1 MKKVFAFL
9 LAVSVLFS
17 VPAFSLAE
25 DEEEDPGLFTCGD
38 CDYRLL
44 EDGTAE
50 IVEYTG
56 LDAQVEIPAELDG
69 FKVSGTGDEM
79 AFPWYAH
86 ITGVVIPDSLTR
98 IGRNPFIYCDALA
111 AVTVSPGH
119 PSLEVR
125 DGVLF
130 SKTDGRLICYPLTKN
145 DAGYEIPAGTRSI
158 GQMAFYACASL
169 ESVRIPDTVTEIEA
183 RAFYE
188 CPLLA
193 GVTLPEGLAA
203 IGDAAFYKCTALAGI
218 SIPDSVAAVGSNPFE
233 GCSALE
239 AVSVSPDH
247 PALEVQ
253 GGALFSRADRRLICY
268 PRACGQV
275 TYEIPEGT
283 ETIGDFAF
291 AGCALLKA
299 VTIPEGLTTIGTSA
313 FCWCENLEKVNI
325 PKSVTSMDEYAFY
338 GCGAVTITIPR
349 GSEYIE
355 YFEDQELKYR
365 EAD

>member
-38 CDYRLL
+38 WDYRLL

-69 FKVSGTGDEM
+69 FEVSGTGDEM

-111 AVTVSPGH
+111 AVTVSPDH

-130 SKTDGRLICYPLTKN
+130 SKTDGRLICYP
-145 DAGYEIPAGTRSI
+145 
-158 GQMAFYACASL
+158 
-169 ESVRIPDTVTEIEA
+169 
-183 RAFYE
+183 
-188 CPLLA
+188 
-193 GVTLPEGLAA
+193 
-203 IGDAAFYKCTALAGI
+203 
-218 SIPDSVAAVGSNPFE
+218 
-233 GCSALE
+233 
-239 AVSVSPDH
+239 
-247 PALEVQ
+247 
-253 GGALFSRADRRLICY
+253 
-268 PRACGQV
+268 RACGQV
-275 TYEIPEGT
+275 TYEIPDGT

-338 GCGAVTITIPR
+338 GCGAVTITVPR